1 MDTLT
6 HAVTGALLVRVVAPA
21 GSGDSR
27 PGMNSRML
35 AGGMAAVF
43 PDVDFGLRLV
53 DTLTYLN
60 WHQGPTHSLV
70 LLPIWALPLAWL
82 CTGIGEHRYRWQT
95 FYIPVCLGLAIHIAG
110 DALTAYGPML
120 LSPFS
125 NQRYFVP
132 WLYLLDPVFSTIA
145 IIGLATVLLLPGGRY
160 AASATLVLLAA
171 YSIWQSRLHEEAIN
185 AGRDYVRSRT
195 IEQAEVH
202 ALPQPLSPFNWKVI
216 VDHGGI
222 YHEALINL
230 RDGSTEVSPRAGM
243 IQRLN
248 AAYKSPVNASWQPH
262 ERAGAGEETVP
273 VQEAWQHP
281 ALAPFRRFAM
291 YPVFDRIEE
300 TGDGVC
306 VWFFDLRFN
315 LPVIPPSYRFGACR
329 NGDDW
334 QLKRQRGA
342 FWID

>member
-6 HAVTGALLVRVVAPA
+6 HAFTGALLARAVAPE
-21 GSGDSR
+21 GSGNPQ
-27 PGMNSRML
+27 PGINSRML

-70 LLPIWALPLAWL
+70 LLPVWALPLAWL
-82 CTGIGEHRYRWQT
+82 CTRFSKHHYRWQA

-125 NQRYFVP
+125 GQRYFVP

-145 IIGLATVLLLPGGRY
+145 LIGLVTVLLVPGGRY
-160 AASATLVLLAA
+160 TASATLILLAA
-171 YSIWQSRLHEEAIN
+171 YSIWQSRLHEQALSTG
-185 AGRDYVRSRT
+185 ADYVRSRALDET
-195 IEQAEVH
+195 EIH

-216 VDHGGI
+216 VGSRDI
-222 YHEALINL
+222 YYEALIDL
-230 RDGSTEVSPRAGM
+230 RDNSTETSAATGL

-248 AAYKSPVNASWQPH
+248 AAFKSPGRVSWQPH
-262 ERAGAGEETVP
+262 ERAETSLA
-273 VQEAWQHP
+273 QEAWQQP

-300 TGDGVC
+300 TGDGIC
-306 VWFFDLRFN
+306 TWFFDLRFN
-315 LPVIPPSYRFGACR
+315 LPVFPPSYRFGVCQE
-329 NGDDW
+329 GGVW
-334 QLKRQRGA
+334 QLERQRGT